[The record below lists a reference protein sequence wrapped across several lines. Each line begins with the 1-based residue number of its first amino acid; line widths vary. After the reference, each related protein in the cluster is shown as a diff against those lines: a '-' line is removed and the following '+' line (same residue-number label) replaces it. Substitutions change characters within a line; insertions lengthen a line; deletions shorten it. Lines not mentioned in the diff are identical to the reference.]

1 MVSSLW
7 LASHFQDNTV
17 HQLKPLFSI
26 ELSCQYSK
34 FSGTNFVL
42 KKKIWLCYKFPVIL
56 TPPSQKPNHCS
67 LEKFQKSEGT
77 IDAASL

>member
-1 MVSSLW
+1 MFSTVNSVAPISYLKRKYDYVIN
-7 LASHFQDNTV
+7 FQ
-17 HQLKPLFSI
+17 L
-26 ELSCQYSK
+26 
-34 FSGTNFVL
+34 
-42 KKKIWLCYKFPVIL
+42 IL